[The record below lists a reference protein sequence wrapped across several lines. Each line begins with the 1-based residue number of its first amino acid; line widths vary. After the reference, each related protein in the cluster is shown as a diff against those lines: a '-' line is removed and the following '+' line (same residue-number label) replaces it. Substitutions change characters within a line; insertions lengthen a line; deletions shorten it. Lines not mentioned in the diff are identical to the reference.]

1 MNSEKA
7 YYERL
12 EIQNKILED
21 KYTKLL
27 EVAQERFD
35 RIQKAIEYIEWNLE
49 ANEEVIEY
57 INFDGNFKKVL
68 DILKGNKNE

>member
-21 KYTKLL
+21 KYKQVL
-27 EVAQERFD
+27 EVEQERFY
-35 RIQKAIEYIEWNLE
+35 RINKAIEYIEEKDLKN
-49 ANEEVIEY
+49 NM
-57 INFDGNFKKVL
+57 NFMDDGVGDLFKDIL
-68 DILKGNKNE
+68 DILTGGKDE